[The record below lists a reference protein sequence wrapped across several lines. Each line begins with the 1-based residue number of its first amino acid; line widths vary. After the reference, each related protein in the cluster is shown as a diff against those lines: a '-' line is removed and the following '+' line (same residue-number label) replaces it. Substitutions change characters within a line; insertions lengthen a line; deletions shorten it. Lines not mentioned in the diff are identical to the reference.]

1 MKTTAS
7 LSILIIISAL
17 QAFPQTADSI
27 KYANLDPYYF
37 HLNYLKDDNAML
49 IDVREFFEFKKSR
62 IKDATNIPSSGNLD
76 YAADTIDKSKS
87 LFLYCTTDFRSIRVA
102 EKFAEKGFRAVYNLE
117 GGIRKWKQDGFPVEK
132 KRLKK
137 PESTR

>member
-27 KYANLDPYYF
+27 KYANLDPCFF
-37 HLNYLKDDNAML
+37 HLNYLKDDKAVL

-62 IKDATNIPSSGNLD
+62 IRDAVNIPSSGNID
-76 YAADTIDKSKS
+76 YAADTIDKSRP
-87 LFLYCTTDFRSIRVA
+87 LYFYCTTGFRSKRVA
-102 EKFAEKGFRAVYNLE
+102 EKFAEKGFRSVYNLE
-117 GGIRKWKQDGFPVEK
+117 GGLKKWKEDGYPVEK

-137 PESTR
+137 